1 MRIHLQSDAHLEK
14 GIPNQSTVASDV
26 CVLAGD
32 IGSLQTIDQQ
42 TKLEAFFEERKD
54 LAEHVIWVLGNHEF
68 YGMQYEETLS
78 EAYRIAKKCGVHLLD
93 EAIGTDNLE
102 IDGVKFW
109 GSTLWSDLRGNDWF
123 VNKRVADNINDF
135 HAIKHGVRNF
145 STHQMVEINRRT
157 RDKINWDA
165 DVIVTH
171 FPPVLISNPR
181 FSVDEIS
188 YYFYNSGLDNQILDS
203 SVKLWLF
210 GHTHHSVVEDLNG
223 TLVASNQ
230 HGYRRAPNWFE
241 NTGYVSDFILE
252 I

>member
-1 MRIHLQSDAHLEK
+1 MRIHLQSDAHLEL
-14 GIPNQSTVASDV
+14 GVPNVSTVASDV

-32 IGSLQTIDQQ
+32 IGAMSTINQQ
-42 TKLEAFFEERKD
+42 AALEQFFEERKS

-68 YGMQYEETLS
+68 YGMQYEDALA
-78 EAYRIAKKCGVHLLD
+78 EAHRIAKRCGVHLLD

-109 GSTLWSDLRGNDWF
+109 GSTLWSDLRGNDCF

-135 HAIKHGVRNF
+135 HVIRHGVRNF
-145 STHQMVEINRRT
+145 STHKMIEINRRT

-165 DVIVTH
+165 DVIITH
-171 FPPVLISNPR
+171 FAPVLFSNPR
-181 FSVDEIS
+181 FPTDEIS

-210 GHTHHSVVEDLNG
+210 GHTHHSLVEDLNG
-223 TLVASNQ
+223 TIVASNQ
-230 HGYRRAPNWFE
+230 HGYRRSPGWFE
-241 NTGYVSDFILE
+241 DTGYQSNFILE
-252 I
+252 V